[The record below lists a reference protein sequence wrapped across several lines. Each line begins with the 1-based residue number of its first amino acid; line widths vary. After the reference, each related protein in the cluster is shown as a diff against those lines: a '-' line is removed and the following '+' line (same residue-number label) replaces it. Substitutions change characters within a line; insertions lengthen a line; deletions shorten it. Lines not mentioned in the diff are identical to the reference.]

1 MNHNTLRVLAG
12 EKRQRFFGH
21 IRATN
26 VLPIHHLV
34 RVARAQGQY
43 TPLMR
48 AAALRNLVASAP
60 IDVTKGRCYLERR
73 RLVRAHYGI

>member
-1 MNHNTLRVLAG
+1 MNQTQRVLAS

-34 RVARAQGQY
+34 RVASAKNQY
-43 TPLMR
+43 SPLMR

-60 IDVTKGRCYLERR
+60 VEVTKGRCYLERR
-73 RLVRAHYGI
+73 KLVRAHYGI

>member
-1 MNHNTLRVLAG
+1 MNHTQRVLAG

-34 RVARAQGQY
+34 RVASAKGNY
-43 TPLMR
+43 TSLMR

-60 IDVTKGRCYLERR
+60 LEVTKGRCYLERR
-73 RLVRAHYGI
+73 QLVRAHYGI